1 MGRLQGLLEAGLES
15 LRAGRLVDA
24 RAAFA
29 SVLDASPQHPDA
41 HYLLA
46 HTAFVSGQ
54 LLEAERHIG
63 LALLYDAKRADF
75 HLFLGNVL
83 QRQGKLEHAERKY
96 RDALGLDAGYAEAQ
110 LNLANVLGDQQR
122 IAEALA
128 AYDAAVAARPGL
140 LPAYL
145 NRAALL
151 KRAARLDEARREYD
165 RMETLFPGLA
175 DALYGRARLE
185 HDAGDAAEARLR
197 YEKLLAA
204 HPAHAHGH
212 NGLGALLFAQA
223 QLAPALEHFE
233 RCLAA
238 DPEHR
243 QALANA
249 ARILRRSR
257 KLERAAELLRRLLKL
272 EPGDA
277 DARLRLGRV
286 LGDAGRFGEAL
297 VELFVVR
304 RQQPGWEEA
313 HLAVADIYLQLG
325 RPEKAIV
332 ANARALELGPTNFGA
347 RLNHALL
354 TGEVGDAQ
362 GALAQLEALLAEA
375 PGHAQVLGAMGLQ
388 LCTLD
393 RFDEGIACFRRALER
408 DPEDA
413 GAHNNL
419 SFALLALGDFAN
431 GWKHQGKK
439 WGLRDNARFKQDF
452 DCPLWRGEP
461 LAGKSIHVWSEQGL
475 GDQVMFAGIF
485 PELLASGARCTFECH
500 PRLERLFARSFP
512 GAAVIPKRPRKAPPA
527 RPDYHVP
534 MSGLGEFLR
543 RELAA
548 FPAHSGYLAAD
559 TARRA
564 HWRTRL
570 AALGPG
576 LRVGISWRGGTER
589 TDRRQRS
596 IPLERWRP
604 VFGVPGTRFVSLQ
617 YGDCREEVAVI
628 AAEGVPLVH
637 WQDPVDDLDE
647 CAALLCELDL
657 VISVTT
663 TAIHLA
669 GALARPVW
677 VLVPA
682 QPGWRYLR
690 QGERLPWYPSARMWR
705 QERLDDWEPVIARV
719 AAALAARVAGKG

>member
-1 MGRLQGLLEAGLES
+1 MSWLQGLLDAGLES

-46 HTAFVSGQ
+46 HTAFMSGQ

-63 LALLYDAKRADF
+63 LALLYDASRADF

-83 QRQGKLEHAERKY
+83 QRQGKLEEAERKY
-96 RDALGLDAGYAEAQ
+96 RDALALDAGYAEAQ
-110 LNLANVLGDQQR
+110 LNLANVLGEQQR
-122 IAEALA
+122 VDEAVA
-128 AYDAAVAARPGL
+128 AYDAAIAAAPGL

-145 NRAALL
+145 NRAAAL
-151 KRAARLDEARREYD
+151 KRAGRLDDARREYE
-165 RMETLFPGLA
+165 RTEALFPA
-175 DALYGRARLE
+175 AAEALYGRARLE
-185 HDAGDAAEARLR
+185 HEAGDAGEARRR
-197 YEKLLAA
+197 YERLLAA

-223 QLAPALEHFE
+223 ELAPALEHFE

-238 DPEHR
+238 DPQHR

-257 KLERAAELLRRLLKL
+257 KLERAAELLRRLLRL
-272 EPGDA
+272 EPEDA

-286 LGDAGRFGEAL
+286 LSDAGRFGEAL
-297 VELFVVR
+297 VELHAVR
-304 RQQPGWEEA
+304 RQQPSWEEA
-313 HLAVADIYLQLG
+313 HLAVADVYLQLG
-325 RPEKAIV
+325 RPEKALA
-332 ANARALELGPTNFGA
+332 ANAAALALQPSNFGA
-347 RLNHALL
+347 RLNQAVL
-354 TGEVGDAQ
+354 TGECGDAQ
-362 GALAQLEALLAEA
+362 SSLAQLEALAAEA
-375 PGHAQVLGAMGLQ
+375 PDHAPILGAMGLQ

-419 SFALLALGDFAN
+419 SFALLALGDFAS
-431 GWKHQGKK
+431 GWHHQGKK
-439 WGLRDNARFKQDF
+439 WGLRENARFKQDF
-452 DCPLWRGEP
+452 ACPLWRGEP

-475 GDQVMFAGIF
+475 GDQAMFANMF
-485 PELLASGARCTFECH
+485 PDLLASGARCTFECH

-512 GAAVIPKRPRKAPPA
+512 GATVIAKRPRKGPPP
-527 RPDYHVP
+527 RPDYHAP

-543 RELAA
+543 RDLAA
-548 FPAHSGYLAAD
+548 FPAHRGYLAAD
-559 TARRA
+559 AARRA
-564 HWRTRL
+564 HWRTQL

-589 TDRRQRS
+589 TDRAQRS
-596 IPLERWRP
+596 IPLEQWRP
-604 VFGVPGTRFVSLQ
+604 IFGVPGLRFVSLQ
-617 YGDCREEVAVI
+617 YGDCREEVA
-628 AAEGVPLVH
+628 ALRAEGVPLAH
-637 WQDPVDDLDE
+637 WQEPVDDLDE

-690 QGERLPWYPSARMWR
+690 KGEKLPWYPAARMWR
-705 QERLDDWEPVIARV
+705 QERLYDWDPVIARV
-719 AAALAARVAGKG
+719 AAALRDFS